1 VFFNLWFGMP
11 LALTAFLATV
21 FCMINGMFYM
31 IYFSI
36 IICLFV
42 DVFMSLAMVTEKP
55 ERDIMS
61 RAPAIRS
68 KDHLLNLKLLIH
80 AYLFVGNFE
89 CFTGFFCFCYYW
101 IDNGVPFYSFMF
113 TYENFGINP
122 STPYTIDQLTT
133 MTYVAQSVYYCSVC
147 LFQFFNYF
155 ATRTRYTSIFE
166 HNPFWGKG
174 RNLYVFG
181 AMIISIGIQLIVTRV
196 GWFNDVFSTGPVPPK
211 YIMPTL
217 GFGMLW
223 LIIDELRK
231 LCIRKFPRSF
241 IAKIAW

>member
-1 VFFNLWFGMP
+1 
-11 LALTAFLATV
+11 
-21 FCMINGMFYM
+21 
-31 IYFSI
+31 
-36 IICLFV
+36 
-42 DVFMSLAMVTEKP
+42 MSLAMVTEKP

-61 RAPAIRS
+61 RPPAIRS
-68 KDHLLNLKLLIH
+68 KDHLLNLKLLFH
-80 AYLFVGNFE
+80 AYMLIGNLE

-113 TYENFGINP
+113 TYENFGNNGT
-122 STPYTIDQLTT
+122 TPYSTAELTT
-133 MTYVAQSVYYCSVC
+133 MTSVAQCVYYCSVC
-147 LFQFFNYF
+147 LFQFFNFF

-174 RNLYVFG
+174 QNWYVFG
-181 AMIISIGIQLIVTRV
+181 SMIISVGIQLIITKIV
-196 GWFNDVFSTGPVPPK
+196 WFNQVFSTGPVPAK

-231 LCIRKFPRSF
+231 LCVRKYPRSF